1 MHIKRLNFEY
11 KGVLISKNISYFNSL
26 ASLES
31 EHRIKVKYNKFNLYL
46 ILILW
51 LSNFDNKF

>member
-31 EHRIKVKYNKFNLYL
+31 EHKIKVKYNKFNLY
-46 ILILW
+46 
-51 LSNFDNKF
+51 